1 MLQRSN
7 GNANKLDE
15 RKRTDI
21 PNAVAVIGFVVTKLI
36 QYPGRLIY

>member
-15 RKRTDI
+15 GKRTDF
-21 PNAVAVIGFVVTKLI
+21 PNAVAVIGFVATKPI
-36 QYPGRLIY
+36 